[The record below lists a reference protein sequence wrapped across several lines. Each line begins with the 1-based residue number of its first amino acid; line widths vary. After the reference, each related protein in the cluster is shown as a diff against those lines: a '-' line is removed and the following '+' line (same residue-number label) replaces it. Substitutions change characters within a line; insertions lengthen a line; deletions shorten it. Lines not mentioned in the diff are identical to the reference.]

1 MSTKSK
7 KILIVFVG
15 ILVIC
20 CTVFTGCLNTR
31 SNTTT
36 LTQVTTALPTREA
49 AMTGDTVSVYYTGM
63 FANGTV
69 FDTNKNDKPLTF
81 TLGNSSI
88 ITGFQDAVTGMVVN
102 EEKTI
107 TIPYGQ
113 AYGPYRPELV
123 RIVPLIGPLANKTFT
138 KGQYVA
144 ITRKSDQAVSVVRIL
159 NVTPDTVTWDENN
172 PLAGQN
178 LTYKIKLVSIDKQ

>member
-1 MSTKSK
+1 
-7 KILIVFVG
+7 VN
-15 ILVIC
+15 
-20 CTVFTGCLNTR
+20 TGG
-31 SNTTT
+31 NTTT
-36 LTQVTTALPTREA
+36 LGQKTPAQTAQDT
-49 AMTGDTVSVYYTGM
+49 AMTGDSLSVYYTGM

-88 ITGFQDAVTGMVVN
+88 IKGFQDAVTGMAVN
-102 EEKTI
+102 EEKTV

-123 RIVPLIGPLANKTFT
+123 RVVPRIGPIANKTFT
-138 KGQYVA
+138 NGQFFA

-159 NVTPDTVTWDENN
+159 NVTPDMVTWDENN

-178 LTYKIKLVSIDKQ
+178 LTYVIKLVSINKK